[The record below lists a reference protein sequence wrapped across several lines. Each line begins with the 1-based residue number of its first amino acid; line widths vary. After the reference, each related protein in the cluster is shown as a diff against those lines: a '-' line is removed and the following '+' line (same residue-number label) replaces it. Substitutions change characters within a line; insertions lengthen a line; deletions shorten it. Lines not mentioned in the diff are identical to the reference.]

1 VDIRCSE
8 LIATISAG
16 GSVDTGN
23 LADSQAV
30 VSNRLAM
37 ALVMSVSFRQKPSL
51 DGEAGSHVWWLA
63 QHAHGRCTRSENPG
77 VETLSPP

>member
-1 VDIRCSE
+1 MDIRCSE

-16 GSVDTGN
+16 ERGYRQPCY
-23 LADSQAV
+23 SQAA

-37 ALVMSVSFRQKPSL
+37 ALVMSVPFRQKPSL

-63 QHAHGRCTRSENPG
+63 QTCTWQVYTKREP
-77 VETLSPP
+77 

>member
-1 VDIRCSE
+1 MDIRCSE

-16 GSVDTGN
+16 ERGYRQPCY
-23 LADSQAV
+23 SQAA

-51 DGEAGSHVWWLA
+51 DGEAEPYPHVWWLGSNMHMA
-63 QHAHGRCTRSENPG
+63 G
-77 VETLSPP
+77 VHQARTLR